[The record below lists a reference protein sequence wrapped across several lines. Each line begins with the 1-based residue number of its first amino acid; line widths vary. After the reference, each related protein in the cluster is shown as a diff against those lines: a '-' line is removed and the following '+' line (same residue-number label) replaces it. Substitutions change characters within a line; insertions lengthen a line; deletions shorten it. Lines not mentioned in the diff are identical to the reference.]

1 MKHLSLV
8 LIIMLLSVF
17 VTGCV
22 FIDDNCHYETK
33 CSYVTHCET
42 VCDSWGYN
50 CAPSNCYDTVD
61 HCWDEYICTD
71 Y

>member
-1 MKHLSLV
+1 MKYLYFIVLLLV
-8 LIIMLLSVF
+8 SVIL
-17 VTGCV
+17 TGCV

-61 HCWDEYICTD
+61 HCWDEYICSD